1 MNTAAEV
8 QPDLSGNSSVNAQTR
23 RLQDAIDGGVPISTQ
38 RNQVLGQLIFCEGCC
53 CGRTDRGF
61 PAWPREF
68 IKSRWKELKLNA
80 SIQLTI
86 SGCLGPCDVAN
97 VVCMMPA
104 SGPAVWLGGI
114 SELTRYTEL
123 VDWAIACQRERRL
136 LDLPSS
142 LMPHRFDRFAW
153 SDRSSTSE
161 KSAEDT
167 AAFGTALIHKT

>member
-1 MNTAAEV
+1 MNNAAEA
-8 QPDLSGNSSVNAQTR
+8 QPNLSENSSVNAQTR
-23 RLQDAIDGGVPISTQ
+23 KLQVAIDCGVPISTQ
-38 RNQVLGQLIFCEGCC
+38 RNRVLGQLIFCEGCC

-61 PAWPREF
+61 PAWPRDF
-68 IKSRWKELKLNA
+68 IKSRWKEHKLNT

-104 SGPAVWLGGI
+104 SGPAIWLGGI

-142 LMPHRFDRFAW
+142 LMPHRFVRFAL
-153 SDRSSTSE
+153 SGTSSTSE
-161 KSAEDT
+161 KSAEET
-167 AAFGTALIHKT
+167 APRGPAPIRNT